1 MSVKSQLRKRIQAAS
16 ILLLIVVAVLAGCGT
31 IRTYYAS
38 LEMHD
43 EDNPARNSRP
53 LKDRYAIEIAQRF
66 GLMALFSTVAYRND
80 LDDLRESHG
89 IESDCNYKDNW
100 GFGMPQV
107 EGNGRW
113 MRLQSIPATS
123 VLDTSVGCLDD
134 RKRGL
139 FYETYVYRSGDG
151 MFEEA
156 VIVYRGTENVSGQ
169 LLSDWSANLSAFLG
183 FEPEQYKIARQ
194 NLPKIIDTLKRLNQG
209 KHGAREVQIFV
220 TGHSLGGGLAQQ
232 AGYLSPDV
240 LEVFTFN
247 TSPVTNWSSLRLD
260 HQIANNYPV
269 IFRLYHIGEALDPV
283 RTFTTATTSSRFG
296 RYDIGVQIEPKSR
309 FYGHA
314 VQIFTCEFANRLV
327 SNGDRLADHHYP
339 ESYARMDVLRDTRI
353 CSER

>member
-1 MSVKSQLRKRIQAAS
+1 MSVKSQLRKRIRTAS
-16 ILLLIVVAVLAGCGT
+16 ILLLIVVAVLAGWGA

-134 RKRGL
+134 RNRGL

-156 VIVYRGTENVSGQ
+156 VIAYRGTENVSGQ
-169 LLSDWSANLSAFLG
+169 LLSDWSANLYG
-183 FEPEQYKIARQ
+183 PPRDARGKS
-194 NLPKIIDTLKRLNQG
+194 PISRRKRCGHISGIVSGIMIMIDPRALMEFAYLAVLNQ
-209 KHGAREVQIFV
+209 AL
-220 TGHSLGGGLAQQ
+220 SLSASWLWPLPGFQQGGRAFHAITVNFTLSNSWCRNSVSAPWR
-232 AGYLSPDV
+232 AG
-240 LEVFTFN
+240 
-247 TSPVTNWSSLRLD
+247 
-260 HQIANNYPV
+260 
-269 IFRLYHIGEALDPV
+269 
-283 RTFTTATTSSRFG
+283 
-296 RYDIGVQIEPKSR
+296 
-309 FYGHA
+309 
-314 VQIFTCEFANRLV
+314 
-327 SNGDRLADHHYP
+327 
-339 ESYARMDVLRDTRI
+339 
-353 CSER
+353 